1 AGVREKGAEEVRV
14 ERRLIEDVVTEPV
27 AEGDL
32 LSPLIVGSRIA
43 HEYAEEWRV
52 ADLPHVNEPHGKR
65 QHKDRGRGGPAELR
79 VCSGGLDVIMS
90 LRRSSVLPVA
100 RTLHV
105 CELATRG
112 LIAPKPRTRGLK
124 IFVSY
129 HRTCAPR
136 PMMRPL
142 RMPDGW
148 LYVAGAVALAIE

>member
-32 LSPLIVGSRIA
+32 LSPCIVGSRIA
-43 HEYAEEWRV
+43 HEHAEEWRV
-52 ADLPHVNEPHGKR
+52 ADLPHMNETYRKR
-65 QHKDRGRGGPAELR
+65 HHKDRGRGGPAELR
-79 VCSGGLDVIMS
+79 VRSRGLDVIMPVS
-90 LRRSSVLPVA
+90 RSSLVPA
-100 RTLHV
+100 TRMLHV

-112 LIAPKPRTRGLK
+112 LIAPKPRTRWLK
-124 IFVSY
+124 ILASY
-129 HRTCAPR
+129 HSRCAPR

-148 LYVAGAVALAIE
+148 L